1 MRQIVGNS
9 QNHQQEKEPG
19 HRNLLHLSPPL
30 TPGARILWDFT
41 AAGRVGIPGRNTGI
55 SGIAQTEPILISL
68 LIGEKWILFGII
80 PAFLGFCP

>member
-1 MRQIVGNS
+1 MCRIVGNS

-55 SGIAQTEPILISL
+55 SGIALEAVKKSTAVPRYEL
-68 LIGEKWILFGII
+68 LRE
-80 PAFLGFCP
+80 ARRR